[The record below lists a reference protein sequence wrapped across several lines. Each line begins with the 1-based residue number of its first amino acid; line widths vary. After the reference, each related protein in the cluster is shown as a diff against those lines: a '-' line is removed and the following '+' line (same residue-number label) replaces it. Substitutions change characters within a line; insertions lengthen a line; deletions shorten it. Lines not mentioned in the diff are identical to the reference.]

1 MRRPWPTKAIGPWG
15 GGYVIEDVV
24 LNKKILEYHTVWTP
38 GTTASP
44 FKIHKRLT
52 LVSIVILAT

>member
-1 MRRPWPTKAIGPWG
+1 MGRGDI
-15 GGYVIEDVV
+15 IENVV
-24 LNKKILEYHTVWTP
+24 LKKRILEYHPVWTP
-38 GTTASP
+38 GTTADP